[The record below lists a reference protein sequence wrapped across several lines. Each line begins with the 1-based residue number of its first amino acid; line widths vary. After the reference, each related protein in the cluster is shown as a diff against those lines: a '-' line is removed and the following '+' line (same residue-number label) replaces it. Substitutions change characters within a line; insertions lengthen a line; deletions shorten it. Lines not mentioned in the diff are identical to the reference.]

1 MGATSKVLA
10 VAVIG
15 LAVTGCALTQ
25 QAEQRREVAQ
35 RAADDS
41 RCRSYGFK
49 TDADLARCRMQLD
62 LARLRRR
69 SASGGGTVGVTP
81 DTNSLSLSL
90 LCRDAISR
98 GDSVSMLVMC

>member
-15 LAVTGCALTQ
+15 LAVTGCALTR

-49 TDADLARCRMQLD
+49 TDADLARYSP
-62 LARLRRR
+62 ARI
-69 SASGGGTVGVTP
+69 SIS
-81 DTNSLSLSL
+81 SSL
-90 LCRDAISR
+90 LEKAMMSQKSPFLNSPNLNSKHR
-98 GDSVSMLVMC
+98 